1 MDKFLRPPG
10 LTALDK
16 EIDRLVRQLE
26 CTNPV
31 EPDYTTIRD
40 HVKVLCEAREKK
52 NERAISTEA
61 LIGMGVNLLGLL
73 FVLNFEK
80 TGVITT
86 KAISMLW
93 RGKQ

>member
-16 EIDRLVRQLE
+16 EIERLVNQLGDMS
-26 CTNPV
+26 TVDDN
-31 EPDYTTIRD
+31 YTIVRD

-52 NERAISTEA
+52 NDRAISTEA